1 MNVVFGIL
9 AIIGAIV
16 VIIAIVNAVNKPTSE
31 SRLESEREEILT
43 EVMRL
48 LDQSNNSLLAQIGYQ
63 GATGDGMNLGNEMDR
78 ISHLM
83 SRGKQIGVNWSKM
96 PPSYVRLLESQLKM
110 YDLMSILNS

>member
-1 MNVVFGIL
+1 MSVVLGIL

-16 VIIAIVNAVNKPTSE
+16 VIIAIVNAVNKPASE

-63 GATGDGMNLGNEMDR
+63 GTTGDGMNLGNEMQR
-78 ISHLM
+78 IKHLVT
-83 SRGKQIGVNWSKM
+83 RGHEINVDWTKM
-96 PPSYVRLLESQLKM
+96 PNSYMNLLNSNLKM
-110 YDLMSILNS
+110 YDLLNLLNS